1 MASAQKGNAAGMV
14 AAFDRITGKVRGFIR
29 DTLAELGRCTWPGR
43 QELMEST
50 VLVIVAVVI
59 LGCFVAGVDE
69 ITRIIIRFITTG
81 RF

>member
-14 AAFDRITGKVRGFIR
+14 ATFDRITGKVRGFIR

-50 VLVIVAVVI
+50 VLVMNYPHS
-59 LGCFVAGVDE
+59 
-69 ITRIIIRFITTG
+69 
-81 RF
+81 

>member
-1 MASAQKGNAAGMV
+1 MASAQKGNAAGAV

-29 DTLAELGRCTWPGR
+29 DTLAELGRCTWPSR

-69 ITRIIIRFITTG
+69 ITRIVIRFITTG